1 MNSPDH
7 AHSGDIT
14 AATCED
20 ASRCAQWLA
29 GDRRRAQCSHRDG
42 TARGVGS
49 GGRACLRGGRGPP
62 KDMSERLAL
71 LVYVLRERKGPVA
84 DQLLEALEPPGVLGV
99 VMGLRAFISGPRP
112 AGSTALG
119 VLRAAAK
126 PILFVPPE
134 AYFPSAFEPRRL
146 LVPLDGT
153 HETSSAFLEF
163 ESALQSDVDREVTVV
178 HTLDGYGAPL
188 MERPEHD
195 LPAWANS
202 FVRQHCPGE
211 HRSFVWRTGNPADAV
226 IKVAEKAGSDLIVL
240 SFRGDIEVGHGAVV
254 REVLARSPI
263 PVLVL
268 PVSRSA
274 SSDDAET
281 DESNLRV
288 NHQIH
293 SVKAG

>member
-1 MNSPDH
+1 MNCPDH
-7 AHSGDIT
+7 ARSGVVT
-14 AATCED
+14 NTSTRTLLAALSGSPETGAVLNAAIGMARLLGSEVE
-20 ASRCAQWLA
+20 AVHVAEE
-29 GDRRRAQCSHRDG
+29 
-42 TARGVGS
+42 ARGTEGHV
-49 GGRACLRGGRGPP
+49 RATRAAG
-62 KDMSERLAL
+62 
-71 LVYVLRERKGPVA
+71 VVLRERKGLIA

-112 AGSTALG
+112 AGSIALG

-163 ESALQSDVDREVTVV
+163 ESALQSDADREVTVV

-211 HRSFVWRTGNPADAV
+211 HRSFEWRTGNPADAV
-226 IKVAEKAGSDLIVL
+226 INVAEKAGSDLIVL
-240 SFRGDIEVGHGAVV
+240 SFGGDIEVGHGAVI
-254 REVLARSPI
+254 REVLARSPM

-274 SSDDAET
+274 SSGNAGTE
-281 DESNLRV
+281 ESNLRV
-288 NHQIH
+288 NHQMH
-293 SVKAG
+293 SVEAG